1 MTERDRNNSRRMPV
15 QRAAER
21 DERENIVYGRNSVME
36 LLKSDRGADKLFVL
50 SGQREGSITTIV
62 ALAVKKKIPVLE
74 VGKKKLSEICA
85 TENHQGVAASCPCV
99 EYVSVD
105 DILSSASSKGE
116 KPLVVVADGVE
127 DPRNLGAI
135 IRCAECAGAHGL
147 IISKRRS
154 ATVTPTA
161 VKASAGACS
170 YLPIA
175 KVSNIASC
183 IDELK
188 EKGLWIFSAEAGG
201 DDVFDTDF
209 NCAAAIVMGGED
221 GGVSPLVKSKSDYII
236 SIPMY
241 GNINSLNVSAAAAVI
256 LNVAAHKRRSTNG

>member
-1 MTERDRNNSRRMPV
+1 MNERNRSY
-15 QRAAER
+15 AEKPQ
-21 DERENIVYGRNSVME
+21 ENIVYGRNSVLE
-36 LLKSDRGADKLFVL
+36 LLKSERNADKLFVL

-62 ALAVKKKIPVLE
+62 ALAVKKKIPVIE
-74 VGKKKLSEICA
+74 VGKKKLSEMCA
-85 TENHQGVAASCPCV
+85 TDNHQGVAAVCPCV
-99 EYVSVD
+99 EYVTVD
-105 DILSSASSKGE
+105 DILVNAADKGE
-116 KPLVVVADGVE
+116 KPLIVVADGIE

-154 ATVTPTA
+154 ATVTPVT
-161 VKASAGACS
+161 VKTSAGACS

-201 DDVFDTDF
+201 EDVFDTDF
-209 NCAAAIVMGGED
+209 NCPAAIVMGGED
-221 GGVSPLVKSKSDYII
+221 GGVSPLIKSKSDYIV

-241 GNINSLNVSAAAAVI
+241 GKINSLNVSAASAVI
-256 LNVAAHKRRSTNG
+256 LNVAAHKRRI